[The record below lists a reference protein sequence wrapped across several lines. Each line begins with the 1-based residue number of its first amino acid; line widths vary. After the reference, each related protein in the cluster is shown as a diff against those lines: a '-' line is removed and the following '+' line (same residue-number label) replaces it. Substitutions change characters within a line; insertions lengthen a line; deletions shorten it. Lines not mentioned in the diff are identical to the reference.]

1 MARTIGIDLGT
12 TNSCVAVLEGGE
24 PTVIPNAE
32 GGRTT
37 PSVVA
42 FAKDGQRLVGAPAK
56 RQSVTNPENTVSSIK
71 RFMGRKASEVSE
83 EQKIVPYEV
92 VSGPNGDVRVKA
104 GGKEYAPPEISAMIL
119 QKLKADAEA
128 YLGETV
134 TDAVVTVPAYFN
146 NAQREAT
153 KDAGKIAGLNVLRI
167 INEPTAA
174 SLAYGLDKEHDQTIL
189 VFDLGGG
196 TFDVSVL
203 ELGEGVFEVKATNG
217 DNHLGGDNFDKA
229 VVDWMVA
236 EFKRDQGIDLSQDKM
251 ALQRLYEAAE
261 KAKIELS
268 STTSTQINLPFITA
282 TPEGPKHLDLQL
294 TRAKLNELTH
304 DLLERTVGPTKQAL
318 ADAGLTADKID
329 HVVLVGGMTRMPAVQ
344 EKVASLVG
352 KEPHKGVNPD
362 EVVAVGAAI
371 QAGVL
376 KGEVK
381 DILLLDVTP
390 LSLGI
395 ETKGGVFTTL
405 IERNTTIPKK
415 KSETFTTAED
425 NQPSVEIHVLQG
437 ESEMAAFNKTLGK
450 FQLVGIPPAPRGMP
464 QIEVAFDIDANGILN
479 VSAKDLGT
487 GNQQQI
493 RIEGGSG
500 LDENE
505 VERMVADAEAHAEEA
520 HKLRELAEARNQA
533 ETLVYSTEKSLA
545 EHRDSLDEETV
556 KTIEERVEALK
567 GVAESDDATQIRAK
581 SDELMEAAHS
591 LAQAVYEK
599 VQAEQAAAQPSAG
612 GNGAG
617 SDDEVVEEA
626 DYEVIDEEAKQS

>member
-1 MARTIGIDLGT
+1 MAKTIGIDLGT
-12 TNSCVAVLEGGE
+12 TNSCMAVLEGGE

-42 FAKDGQRLVGAPAK
+42 FTKDGQRLVGAPAK
-56 RQSVTNPENTVSSIK
+56 RQSVTNPQNTIFSIK
-71 RFMGRKASEVSE
+71 RFVGRKFSEVSE
-83 EQKIVPYEV
+83 EMKIVPYEV
-92 VSGPNGDVRVKA
+92 VAGSNGDVRVKT
-104 GGKEYAPPEISAMIL
+104 GDKEYVPPEVSAMIL

-128 YLGETV
+128 YLGEEV
-134 TDAVVTVPAYFN
+134 VDAVVTVPAYFN

-153 KDAGKIAGLNVLRI
+153 KDAGRIAGLNVLRI

-174 SLAYGLDKEHDQTIL
+174 SLAYGLEKETDQTIL

-196 TFDVSVL
+196 TFDVSIL

-229 VVDWMVA
+229 VVDWMIA
-236 EFKRDQGIDLSQDKM
+236 EFRKDQGIDLGADPM

-282 TPEGPKHLDLQL
+282 TPEGPKHLDIQL
-294 TRAKLNELTH
+294 SRSKLNELAH

-318 ADAGLTADKID
+318 SDAGLSASDID
-329 HVVLVGGMTRMPAVQ
+329 SVVLVGGMTRMPAVQ
-344 EKVASLVG
+344 EKVKELIG
-352 KEPHKGVNPD
+352 KDPHKGVNPD

-381 DILLLDVTP
+381 DVLLLDVTP

-395 ETKGGVFTTL
+395 ETKGGVFTKL
-405 IERNTTIPKK
+405 IDRNTTIPTK
-415 KSETFTTAED
+415 KSEVFTTAED

-437 ESEMAAFNKTLGK
+437 ETEMAAFNKTLGK
-450 FQLVGIPPAPRGMP
+450 FQLVGIPSAPRGLP
-464 QIEVAFDIDANGILN
+464 QVEVTFDIDANGIIN

-500 LDENE
+500 LSEDE
-505 VERMVADAEAHAEEA
+505 VERMMTEAESHADEARR
-520 HKLRELAEARNQA
+520 LRDVAEARNQA
-533 ETLVYSTEKSLA
+533 ETLLYTTEKTLK
-545 EHRDSLDEETV
+545 EHRESLDAD
-556 KTIEERVEALK
+556 TISLIESRMDELKAALEGDDVGQIKAKSEAL
-567 GVAESDDATQIRAK
+567 T
-581 SDELMEAAHS
+581 EASHK

-599 VQAEQAAAQPSAG
+599 VQAQNAP
-612 GNGAG
+612 AG
-617 SDDEVVEEA
+617 SGTASDGAAEDEVIEEA
-626 DYEVIDEEAKQS
+626 EYEVVDEEARSS